1 MGIGTIAA
9 LSPADERAG
18 DILRLRREIGRMQR
32 RRSDD
37 ATLPLHPVLQDLL
50 PERGLLTGA
59 VYSVS
64 PSPSLIFALM
74 SAVSQ
79 RGSWCA
85 AVGMPT
91 LGLEAA
97 AGFGIDLSRL
107 ILVPSPAERWLAV
120 VSALAEVVPL
130 IAVNPASGARDAD
143 AARLAARLRDRGCTL
158 LTTSPWPQGEGL
170 ISLHDPHWEGLGE
183 GWGLLAERTVT
194 VTAQTRSAPRPQ
206 SLRVQLPSGLG
217 AVEAAPA
224 TEEDR
229 VPELAP
235 TRPGGSRRR
244 EAAAGVGRGDEGP
257 AHPRWAVA

>member
-1 MGIGTIAA
+1 MGTRSITA

-18 DILRLRREIGRMQR
+18 EILRLRREIGRMQR

-37 ATLPLHPVLQDLL
+37 AVLPMHPALQDLL
-50 PERGLLTGA
+50 PERGLHTGA

-97 AGFGIDLSRL
+97 ASFGIELSRL
-107 ILVPSPAERWLAV
+107 ILVPSPGERWLAV

-130 IAVNPASGARDAD
+130 IAVSPGSAVRDAD

-158 LTTSPWPQGEGL
+158 LTTSSWPQSEGL

-183 GWGLLAERTVT
+183 GWGLLSDRTVT
-194 VTAQTRSAPRPQ
+194 LTAQTRTTPRPK
-206 SLRVQLPSGLG
+206 SLRVQLPAGLG
-217 AVEAAPA
+217 GIEPAPVRTAPDEA
-224 TEEDR
+224 
-229 VPELAP
+229 LP
-235 TRPGGSRRR
+235 T
-244 EAAAGVGRGDEGP
+244 
-257 AHPRWAVA
+257 HPRWAVA

>member
-1 MGIGTIAA
+1 MGTRSITA

-18 DILRLRREIGRMQR
+18 EILRLRREIGRMQR

-37 ATLPLHPVLQDLL
+37 AVLPMHPALQDLL
-50 PERGLLTGA
+50 PERGLHTGA

-97 AGFGIDLSRL
+97 ASFGIELSRL
-107 ILVPSPAERWLAV
+107 ILVPSPGERWLAV

-130 IAVNPASGARDAD
+130 IAVSPGSAVRDAD

-158 LTTSPWPQGEGL
+158 LTTSSWPQSEGL

-183 GWGLLAERTVT
+183 GWGLLSDRTVT
-194 VTAQTRSAPRPQ
+194 LTAQTRTTPRPK
-206 SLRVQLPSGLG
+206 SLRVQLPAGLG
-217 AVEAAPA
+217 GVEPAPVR
-224 TEEDR
+224 T
-229 VPELAP
+229 AP
-235 TRPGGSRRR
+235 D
-244 EAAAGVGRGDEGP
+244 EALP
-257 AHPRWAVA
+257 THPRWAVA

>member
-1 MGIGTIAA
+1 MGIRTTAA

-37 ATLPLHPVLQDLL
+37 AHLPMPSALRDLL
-50 PERGLLTGA
+50 PQGGLQTGT

-74 SAVSQ
+74 STVSQ
-79 RGSWCA
+79 RGGWCA
-85 AVGMPT
+85 AVGMPA

-97 AGFGIDLSRL
+97 TAFGIDLSRL
-107 ILVPSPAERWLAV
+107 ILVPEPGERWLAV

-130 IAVNPASGARDAD
+130 IAMNPGSQVRDAD

-170 ISLHDPHWEGLGE
+170 ITLHDPHWEGLGE
-183 GWGLLAERTVT
+183 GWGLLSDRTVT
-194 VTAQTRSAPRPQ
+194 VTAQTRSAPVPK
-206 SLRVQLPSGLG
+206 SLRVRLPDDLG
-217 AVEAAPA
+217 RIDTAVEPVV
-224 TEEDR
+224 E
-229 VPELAP
+229 P
-235 TRPGGSRRR
+235 R
-244 EAAAGVGRGDEGP
+244 EALP
-257 AHPRWAVA
+257 THPSWAVAS

>member
-1 MGIGTIAA
+1 MGIGTITA

-32 RRSDD
+32 RRSED
-37 ATLPLHPVLQDLL
+37 PVLPVPPPLRDLL
-50 PERGLLTGA
+50 PGGGLQTGA

-79 RGSWCA
+79 RGGWCA

-91 LGLEAA
+91 LGMEAA
-97 AGFGIDLSRL
+97 AAHGIDLSRL
-107 ILVPSPAERWLAV
+107 ILVPSPGERWLAV
-120 VSALAEVVPL
+120 ASALAEVVPL
-130 IAVNPASGARDAD
+130 IAIHPTSAVRDAE

-183 GWGLLAERTVT
+183 GWGLLSDRTVT
-194 VTAQTRSAPRPQ
+194 VTAQTRQTPRPQ
-206 SLRVQLPSGLG
+206 SLRVQLPGGLG
-217 AVEAAPA
+217 GIEAVPGEPVA
-224 TEEDR
+224 
-229 VPELAP
+229 
-235 TRPGGSRRR
+235 GGSL
-244 EAAAGVGRGDEGP
+244 P
-257 AHPRWAVA
+257 THPSWAVA

>member
-1 MGIGTIAA
+1 MGISTMTA

-18 DILRLRREIGRMQR
+18 DVLRLRREIARMQR

-37 ATLPLHPVLQDLL
+37 TVLPLHPALQGLL
-50 PERGLLTGA
+50 PEQGLQTGT

-74 SAVSQ
+74 STVSQ

-97 AGFGIDLSRL
+97 ASFGVELSRL
-107 ILVPSPAERWLAV
+107 ILVPEPGERWLAV

-130 IAVNPASGARDAD
+130 IAVNPGSRVGDAE
-143 AARLAARLRDRGCTL
+143 AARLAARLRDRGCTVL
-158 LTTSPWPQGEGL
+158 AASSWPQSEGM

-183 GWGLLAERTVT
+183 GWGLLSERTVT
-194 VTAQTRSAPRPQ
+194 LTAQTRTTPRPQ
-206 SLRVQLPSGLG
+206 SLRVQLPGALG
-217 AVEAAPA
+217 SVEAVHVPDAAPRHDGA
-224 TEEDR
+224 PDR
-229 VPELAP
+229 RL
-235 TRPGGSRRR
+235 
-244 EAAAGVGRGDEGP
+244 
-257 AHPRWAVA
+257 WAVA

>member
-1 MGIGTIAA
+1 MGIGTVAA

-32 RRSDD
+32 RRSED
-37 ATLPLHPVLQDLL
+37 AVLPVDSVLQPLL
-50 PERGLLTGA
+50 PEKGLQTGA

-74 SAVSQ
+74 SAASL

-97 AGFGIDLSRL
+97 AAYGIDLSRL
-107 ILVPSPAERWLAV
+107 ILVPSPGDRWLAV

-130 IAVNPASGARDAD
+130 IAVNPGTRVRDAD
-143 AARLAARLRDRGCTL
+143 AARLAARLRDRGCTML
-158 LTTSPWPQGEGL
+158 ATASPAVPAWPQSEGL

-183 GWGLLAERTVT
+183 GWGLLSDRTVT
-194 VTAQTRSAPRPQ
+194 VTAQTRSTPRPK
-206 SLRVQLPSGLG
+206 SLRVRLPDGLGRVETAPAEAASLPS
-217 AVEAAPA
+217 
-224 TEEDR
+224 
-229 VPELAP
+229 
-235 TRPGGSRRR
+235 
-244 EAAAGVGRGDEGP
+244 
-257 AHPRWAVA
+257 HPRWAVA

>member
-1 MGIGTIAA
+1 MGTRSITA

-18 DILRLRREIGRMQR
+18 EILRLRREIGRMQR

-37 ATLPLHPVLQDLL
+37 AVLPMHPALQDLL
-50 PERGLLTGA
+50 PERGLHTGA

-79 RGSWCA
+79 RGGWCA

-97 AGFGIDLSRL
+97 ASFGIELSRL
-107 ILVPSPAERWLAV
+107 ILVPSPGERWLAV

-130 IAVNPASGARDAD
+130 IAVSPGSAVRDAD

-158 LTTSPWPQGEGL
+158 LTTSSWPQSEGL

-183 GWGLLAERTVT
+183 GWGLLSDRTVT
-194 VTAQTRSAPRPQ
+194 LTAQTRTTPRPK
-206 SLRVQLPSGLG
+206 SLRVQLPAGLG
-217 AVEAAPA
+217 GVEPAPVR
-224 TEEDR
+224 T
-229 VPELAP
+229 AP
-235 TRPGGSRRR
+235 D
-244 EAAAGVGRGDEGP
+244 EALP
-257 AHPRWAVA
+257 THPRWAVA

>member
-1 MGIGTIAA
+1 
-9 LSPADERAG
+9 
-18 DILRLRREIGRMQR
+18 
-32 RRSDD
+32 
-37 ATLPLHPVLQDLL
+37 
-50 PERGLLTGA
+50 
-59 VYSVS
+59 
-64 PSPSLIFALM
+64 
-74 SAVSQ
+74 
-79 RGSWCA
+79 
-85 AVGMPT
+85 
-91 LGLEAA
+91 
-97 AGFGIDLSRL
+97 
-107 ILVPSPAERWLAV
+107 
-120 VSALAEVVPL
+120 L

-229 VPELAP
+229 VPELVP
-235 TRPGGSRRR
+235 TRAGGARRC